1 MPDETL
7 LLAVLSVLAVWAL
20 LGVLAIGLVLVLKTL
35 QSIRGWLERIA
46 MGVRA
51 IETQTTPLGAQVDRL
66 GTWLDDTS
74 RRAGS

>member
-20 LGVLAIGLVLVLKTL
+20 LGVLAIGLVMVLKTL
-35 QSIRGWLERIA
+35 QSVRGWLERIA

-51 IETQTTPLGAQVDRL
+51 IESETAPLGREVDRL
-66 GTWLDDTS
+66 GTWLDDATQ
-74 RRAGS
+74 RAGS